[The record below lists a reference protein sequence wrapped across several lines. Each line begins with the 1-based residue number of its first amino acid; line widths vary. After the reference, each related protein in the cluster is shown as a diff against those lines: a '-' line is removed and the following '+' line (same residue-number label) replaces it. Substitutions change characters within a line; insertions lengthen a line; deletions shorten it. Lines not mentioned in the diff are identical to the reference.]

1 MKKTRFF
8 ALCISM
14 LALMA
19 SCQKESGNE
28 EDDDFEI
35 TLELSTRSLQFSYEG
50 GSEDIT
56 VTANEEGWTCSVIE
70 GDEAWAH
77 ISPEGKLIHLVVD
90 ENPNQEVRSTVLTV
104 KLQDVAKRVRIEQAA
119 APAPED
125 LPKVFAVPGLED
137 FAQSR
142 VLKVMYDGN
151 QVAEICREYLCGAGI
166 NNQAIVV
173 YPMVGTVADISR
185 GLAVCILDQQ
195 MEENMPTDTY
205 TVKEGNVH
213 CGRVCFDS
221 SSMLLD
227 SYSAGTEAV
236 PSYLTI
242 SREGNLKVVESSD
255 GFDVASIEPFTCKD
269 ASENTYGVVKI
280 GAQYWMQSDLVTSK
294 TRDGKELLVDIS
306 DADLWATEPAYR
318 TSCLPELAKLYN
330 AVACGYKDGSF
341 SDNISPEGFT
351 IPSNEQWSALVSYL
365 SSETSIDVG
374 TKLKSTGFETWLTWW
389 NYPTGGYNISGFS
402 ANGVGYGNGDGTLAP
417 DGNLSHVF
425 YLSSSTYAEGLGRFN
440 VNASDASFLLQAEG
454 GHALGYAIRSIRR

>member
-1 MKKTRFF
+1 
-8 ALCISM
+8 M

-151 QVAEICREYLCGAGI
+151 QEV
-166 NNQAIVV
+166 
-173 YPMVGTVADISR
+173 
-185 GLAVCILDQQ
+185 
-195 MEENMPTDTY
+195 
-205 TVKEGNVH
+205 
-213 CGRVCFDS
+213 
-221 SSMLLD
+221 
-227 SYSAGTEAV
+227 
-236 PSYLTI
+236 
-242 SREGNLKVVESSD
+242 
-255 GFDVASIEPFTCKD
+255 FTC
-269 ASENTYGVVKI
+269 
-280 GAQYWMQSDLVTSK
+280 
-294 TRDGKELLVDIS
+294 
-306 DADLWATEPAYR
+306 
-318 TSCLPELAKLYN
+318 
-330 AVACGYKDGSF
+330 
-341 SDNISPEGFT
+341 
-351 IPSNEQWSALVSYL
+351 
-365 SSETSIDVG
+365 
-374 TKLKSTGFETWLTWW
+374 
-389 NYPTGGYNISGFS
+389 
-402 ANGVGYGNGDGTLAP
+402 
-417 DGNLSHVF
+417 
-425 YLSSSTYAEGLGRFN
+425 
-440 VNASDASFLLQAEG
+440 
-454 GHALGYAIRSIRR
+454 